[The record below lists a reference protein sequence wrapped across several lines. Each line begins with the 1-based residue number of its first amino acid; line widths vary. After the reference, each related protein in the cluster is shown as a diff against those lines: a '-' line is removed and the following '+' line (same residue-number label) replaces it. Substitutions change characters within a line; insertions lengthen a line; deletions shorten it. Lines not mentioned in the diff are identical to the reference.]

1 MKRWA
6 RATVAAVVL
15 GAAAPCQGAAA
26 HLQTCLSPGETRDT
40 LQSQK
45 LVQPFRAMAEA
56 ARVSGGDSISI
67 RLCRLDAQMVYDVVT
82 LRRDGRLI
90 HLLVDA
96 SNGAALPFNPDH

>member
-1 MKRWA
+1 MKCWA
-6 RATVAAVVL
+6 RSIVAAVLL
-15 GAAAPCQGAAA
+15 GAAAPCQGTDAR
-26 HLQTCLSPGETRDT
+26 LQTCLSPGETRDT

-56 ARVSGGDSISI
+56 ARVSGGDSVSI
-67 RLCRLDAQMVYDVVT
+67 RLCRFNAQMVYDVVT

-96 SNGAALPFNPDH
+96 GSGTALPFNPDH